1 MIARMATLHP
11 PQTAFKRAAEEG
23 RQETPAV
30 DILLVLARDRRRIIA
45 VTLIA
50 LLVGTL
56 IAFVMKPNFTAVA
69 IILPPQTPQSSA
81 SLLAGQLSALASFGG
96 GAGSLLRNPADMY
109 VGILQSRT
117 IADHLIAKFQL
128 ESLWKLKRAEDTRKK
143 LAKQAMFEV
152 AKNGLITVSV
162 EDHDPQ
168 RASDLANAF
177 VDELYSM
184 NSKLA
189 ITEASQRRLFFDQ
202 QLAEEKSALAA
213 AEDDLRKTE
222 EKTGLIMVSGQA
234 EMAIRSIAQ
243 TQAQISSRLV
253 ELQAMRA
260 YATDQNP
267 EVYAVQREIDALR
280 QQLSNQED
288 DQKKIVH
295 GDTLIPAGKVPE
307 GSLEYARKFR
317 EVKYHDTLFELLS
330 RQYEAARI
338 DEAKSAPIIQVVDRA
353 VPPDRKSGPSRLLLM
368 IGSAVLGFCCGC
380 LWVYLR
386 AAIARIRKV
395 PESSIKLDSL
405 REAVRLRW

>member
-1 MIARMATLHP
+1 MATLHP
-11 PQTAFKRAAEEG
+11 PETALERAAEEG
-23 RQETPAV
+23 RQETPAL

-56 IAFVMKPNFTAVA
+56 IAFAMKPSFTAVA

-81 SLLAGQLSALASFGG
+81 SLLAGQLSALGAFGG
-96 GAGSLLRNPADMY
+96 GASSLLRNPADMY

-128 ESLWKLKRAEDTRKK
+128 QSLWKLKRSEDTRKK
-143 LAKQAMFEV
+143 LAKQAIFEV
-152 AKNGLITVSV
+152 AKNGLISISV
-162 EDHDPQ
+162 KDHDPR

-177 VDELYSM
+177 VDELYAM

-202 QLAEEKSALAA
+202 RLAEEKSALAA
-213 AEDDLRKTE
+213 AEDDLRKTQ
-222 EKTGLIMVSGQA
+222 EKTGLITVSGQA

-260 YATDQNP
+260 YATDENP
-267 EVYAVQREIDALR
+267 SVYTIQREIDALR
-280 QQLSNQED
+280 QQLSKQQD
-288 DQKKIVH
+288 DQKKMAP
-295 GDTLIPAGKVPE
+295 GDTLVPAGKVPE
-307 GSLEYARKFR
+307 GSLEYARKLR

-368 IGSAVLGFCCGC
+368 IGSAVLGFCCAC

-386 AAIARIRKV
+386 AAIARMRKV
-395 PESSIKLDSL
+395 PELSIKLDRL

>member
-1 MIARMATLHP
+1 MATLHP
-11 PQTAFKRAAEEG
+11 PQTSFERVAEEG
-23 RQETPAV
+23 RQETPAL

-56 IAFVMKPNFTAVA
+56 IGFLIKPSFTAVA
-69 IILPPQTPQSSA
+69 IILPPQAPQSAA
-81 SLLAGQLSALASFGG
+81 SVLAGQLGALGALGG
-96 GAGSLLRNPADMY
+96 GAGSLLKNPADMY

-117 IADHLIAKFQL
+117 IADHIIAKFHLQ
-128 ESLWKLKRAEDTRKK
+128 SLWKLKKSDDTRKK
-143 LAKQAMFEV
+143 LDKQAIFEV
-152 AKNGLITVSV
+152 AKNGLISISV
-162 EDHDPQ
+162 KDHDPQ

-177 VDELYSM
+177 VDELYYM

-213 AEDDLRKTE
+213 AEDDLRKTQ
-222 EKTGLIMVSGQA
+222 EKTGLITVSGQA

-260 YATDQNP
+260 YATDRNP
-267 EVYAVQREIDALR
+267 DVDTIQREIDALR
-280 QQLSNQED
+280 QQLSKQQD
-288 DQKKIVH
+288 DQKKMAP
-295 GDTLIPAGKVPE
+295 GDTQIPAGKVPG
-307 GSLEYARKFR
+307 GSLEYARKLR
-317 EVKYHDTLFELLS
+317 EVKYHDSLFGLLS

-353 VPPDRKSGPSRLLLM
+353 VPPDRKSGPPRLLLM
-368 IGSAVLGFCCGC
+368 IGSAVLGFCCAC

-386 AAIARIRKV
+386 AALARMRQI
-395 PESSIKLDSL
+395 PETSTKLDRL
-405 REAVRLRW
+405 REALRLRW

>member
-1 MIARMATLHP
+1 MATLHP
-11 PQTAFKRAAEEG
+11 PQTAFERAAEEG
-23 RQETPAV
+23 PAL

-56 IAFVMKPNFTAVA
+56 ITFAMKPSFTAVA

-117 IADHLIAKFQL
+117 IADHIIAKFQL
-128 ESLWKLKRAEDTRKK
+128 QSLWKLKRLEDTRKK
-143 LAKQAMFEV
+143 LAKQAIFEV
-152 AKNGLITVSV
+152 AKNGLITISV

-168 RASDLANAF
+168 RASDLANTF

-189 ITEASQRRLFFDQ
+189 ITEASQRRLFFDR
-202 QLAEEKSALAA
+202 QLEEEKGALAT
-213 AEDDLRKTE
+213 AEDDLRKTQ
-222 EKTGLIMVSGQA
+222 EKTGLITVSGQA

-267 EVYAVQREIDALR
+267 NVYSIQREIDALR
-280 QQLSNQED
+280 QQLSRQQD
-288 DQKKIVH
+288 DQKKMVP
-295 GDTLIPAGKVPE
+295 GDTQIPAGKVPE
-307 GSLEYARKFR
+307 GSLEYARKLR

-353 VPPDRKSGPSRLLLM
+353 VPPDRKSGPSRLLMM
-368 IGSAVLGFCCGC
+368 IGSAVLGFCCAC

-386 AAIARIRKV
+386 AALARMRQI
-395 PESSIKLDSL
+395 PESAIKLDRL
-405 REAVRLRW
+405 RDAVRLRW

>member
-1 MIARMATLHP
+1 
-11 PQTAFKRAAEEG
+11 
-23 RQETPAV
+23 
-30 DILLVLARDRRRIIA
+30 
-45 VTLIA
+45 
-50 LLVGTL
+50 
-56 IAFVMKPNFTAVA
+56 MKPSFTAVA

-81 SLLAGQLSALASFGG
+81 SLLAGQLSALGAFGG
-96 GAGSLLRNPADMY
+96 GASSLLRNPADMY

-128 ESLWKLKRAEDTRKK
+128 QSLWKLKRSEDTRKK
-143 LAKQAMFEV
+143 LAKQAIFEV
-152 AKNGLITVSV
+152 AKNGLISISV
-162 EDHDPQ
+162 KDHDPR

-177 VDELYSM
+177 VDELYAM

-202 QLAEEKSALAA
+202 RLAEEKSALAA
-213 AEDDLRKTE
+213 AEDDLRKTQ
-222 EKTGLIMVSGQA
+222 EKTGLITVSGQA

-260 YATDQNP
+260 YATDENP
-267 EVYAVQREIDALR
+267 SVYTIQREIDALR
-280 QQLSNQED
+280 QQLSKQQD
-288 DQKKIVH
+288 DQKKMAP
-295 GDTLIPAGKVPE
+295 GDTLVPAGKVPE
-307 GSLEYARKFR
+307 GSLEYARKLR

-368 IGSAVLGFCCGC
+368 IGSAVLGFCCAC

-386 AAIARIRKV
+386 AAIARMRKV
-395 PESSIKLDSL
+395 PELSIKLDRL

>member
-1 MIARMATLHP
+1 MATLHP
-11 PQTAFKRAAEEG
+11 PQTVFERTAEEG
-23 RQETPAV
+23 RQETPAL
-30 DILLVLARDRRRIIA
+30 DILLVLASDRRRIIA

-50 LLVGTL
+50 LIVGTL
-56 IAFVMKPNFTAVA
+56 IAFAMKPSYTAVA

-96 GAGSLLRNPADMY
+96 AGSLLRNPADMY

-117 IADHLIAKFQL
+117 IADDLIAKFQL
-128 ESLWKLKRAEDTRKK
+128 QSLWKLKKSEDTRKK
-143 LAKQAMFEV
+143 LAEQATFEV
-152 AKNGLITVSV
+152 AKNGLISISV
-162 EDHDPQ
+162 KDHDPQ

-189 ITEASQRRLFFDQ
+189 ITEANQRRLFFDR
-202 QLAEEKSALAA
+202 QLEEERSALTA
-213 AEDDLRKTE
+213 AENDLKKTE
-222 EKTGLIMVSGQA
+222 EKTGLLTVSGQA
-234 EMAIRSIAQ
+234 EMAIRGIAQ

-267 EVYAVQREIDALR
+267 DIYSIQNEIDELR
-280 QQLSNQED
+280 RQLSKQED
-288 DQKKIVH
+288 DQKKMAL
-295 GDTLIPAGKVPE
+295 GDTQIPAGKVPE
-307 GSLEYARKFR
+307 GSLEYARKLR
-317 EVKYHDTLFELLS
+317 EVKYHDALFELLS

-353 VPPDRKSGPSRLLLM
+353 VPPDRKSGPSRLLMM
-368 IGSAVLGFCCGC
+368 IGSAVLGFCCAC

-386 AAIARIRKV
+386 AALARMRQI
-395 PESSIKLDSL
+395 PESAIKLDRL
-405 REAVRLRW
+405 RDAVRLRW

>member
-1 MIARMATLHP
+1 MATLHP
-11 PQTAFKRAAEEG
+11 PQTALERAAEEG
-23 RQETPAV
+23 RRETPAL
-30 DILLVLARDRRRIIA
+30 DILLVLARDRRRIIT

-50 LLVGTL
+50 LLVGIL
-56 IAFVMKPNFTAVA
+56 ITFAMKPSFTAVA

-128 ESLWKLKRAEDTRKK
+128 QSLWKLKRSEDARKK
-143 LAKQAMFEV
+143 LAEQAIFEV
-152 AKNGLITVSV
+152 EKNGLISISV
-162 EDHDPQ
+162 KDHDPQ

-177 VDELYSM
+177 VDELYSL

-189 ITEASQRRLFFDQ
+189 ITDANQRRLFFDQ
-202 QLAEEKSALAA
+202 QLEEEKNALAA
-213 AEDDLRKTE
+213 AENDLKKTE

-234 EMAIRSIAQ
+234 EMAIRRIAQ
-243 TQAQISSRLV
+243 TQAQISSLLV

-267 EVYAVQREIDALR
+267 NIYFIQSEIDELR
-280 QQLSNQED
+280 RQLSKEED
-288 DQKKIVH
+288 DQKKMAP
-295 GDTLIPAGKVPE
+295 GDTQIPAGKVPE
-307 GSLEYARKFR
+307 GSLEYARKLR
-317 EVKYHDTLFELLS
+317 EVKYHDTLVELLS

-338 DEAKSAPIIQVVDRA
+338 DQAKSAPIIEVVDRA
-353 VPPDRKSGPSRLLLM
+353 VPPDRKSGPSRLLMM
-368 IGSAVLGFCCGC
+368 IGSAVLGFCCAC

-386 AAIARIRKV
+386 AALARMRQI
-395 PESSIKLDSL
+395 PESAIKLDRL
-405 REAVRLRW
+405 RDAVRLRW

>member
-1 MIARMATLHP
+1 MATLHP
-11 PQTAFKRAAEEG
+11 PQTAFERAAEEG
-23 RQETPAV
+23 RQETSAL

-45 VTLIA
+45 VTIIA
-50 LLVGTL
+50 LILGTL
-56 IAFVMKPNFTAVA
+56 IAFLIKPSFTAVA
-69 IILPPQTPQSSA
+69 IILPPQAPQSTA
-81 SLLAGQLSALASFGG
+81 SILAGQLGALGALGG
-96 GAGSLLRNPADMY
+96 GAGSLLKNPADMY

-117 IADHLIAKFQL
+117 ITDHIIAKFQL
-128 ESLWKLKRAEDTRKK
+128 QSLWKLKRSEDTRKR
-143 LAKQAMFEV
+143 LAKQATFES
-152 AKNGLITVSV
+152 AKNGLITISV
-162 EDHDPQ
+162 KDIDPQ

-213 AEDDLRKTE
+213 AEDDLRKTQ
-222 EKTGLIMVSGQA
+222 EKTGLITVSGQA

-253 ELQAMRA
+253 ELEAMHA

-267 EVYAVQREIDALR
+267 NIYTIQREIDALR
-280 QQLSNQED
+280 QQLSKQQD
-288 DQKKIVH
+288 DQKKMAP
-295 GDTLIPAGKVPE
+295 GDTQIPAGKVPG
-307 GSLEYARKFR
+307 GSLEYARKLR
-317 EVKYHDTLFELLS
+317 EVKYHDSLFELLS

-368 IGSAVLGFCCGC
+368 IGGAVLGFCCAC

-386 AAIARIRKV
+386 AALARMRKV
-395 PESSIKLDSL
+395 PELSNKLDRL